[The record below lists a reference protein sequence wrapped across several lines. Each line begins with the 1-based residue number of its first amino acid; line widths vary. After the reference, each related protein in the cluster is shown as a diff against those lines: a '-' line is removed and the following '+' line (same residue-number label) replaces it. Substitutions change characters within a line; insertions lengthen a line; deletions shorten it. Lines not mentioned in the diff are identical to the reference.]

1 MTSLRPMPGW
11 ALCQASAH
19 SLTTKSGLVLV
30 TEIDKNVRTEGVAS
44 IKALSPKPG
53 IPAGV
58 EVGDQIIY
66 RGFLRFANQV
76 GELLGSNRDCE
87 FFLLNLDDILATVS
101 GPGTVGV
108 DGEYEVF

>member
-1 MTSLRPMPGW
+1 M
-11 ALCQASAH
+11 
-19 SLTTKSGLVLV
+19 
-30 TEIDKNVRTEGVAS
+30 
-44 IKALSPKPG
+44 
-53 IPAGV
+53 
-58 EVGDQIIY
+58 GDQIIY